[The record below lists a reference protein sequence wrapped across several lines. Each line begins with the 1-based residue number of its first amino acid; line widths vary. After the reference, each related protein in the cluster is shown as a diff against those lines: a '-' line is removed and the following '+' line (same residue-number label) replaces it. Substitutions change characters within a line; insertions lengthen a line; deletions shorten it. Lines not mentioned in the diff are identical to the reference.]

1 MRGKGSLR
9 IRAELNGLSR
19 EGVYWRM
26 RKGMTLEQALKH
38 PSLRQPVQ
46 DHEGT
51 WFPSVR
57 AMTRHWGISHDTFYS
72 RHWSSGW
79 SLERALTTP
88 VHSVQDHTGAK
99 FHSVAE
105 MAAHWGLKYAT
116 FRQRI
121 RLRWSLEK
129 TLTTPVLSG
138 VQDHEGT
145 RFPSVHAMTQHWGI
159 GRSTFRM
166 RLARDWSLEKALTT
180 PAWGRGEAK

>member
-1 MRGKGSLR
+1 MRGKSSLR
-9 IRAELNGLSR
+9 IQAELNGLSR

-26 RKGMTLEQALKH
+26 RKGMPLEQALKH

-57 AMTRHWGISHDTFYS
+57 AMTRHWGISYDTFYS

-79 SLERALTTP
+79 SLEKALTTP

-105 MAAHWGLKYAT
+105 MAAHWG
-116 FRQRI
+116 
-121 RLRWSLEK
+121 
-129 TLTTPVLSG
+129 
-138 VQDHEGT
+138 
-145 RFPSVHAMTQHWGI
+145 I

-180 PAWGRGEAK
+180 PARRKEGE

>member
-1 MRGKGSLR
+1 MIGKKSLR
-9 IRAELNGLSR
+9 IQAELNGLSR
-19 EGVYWRM
+19 ECVYWRR
-26 RKGMTLEQALKH
+26 RKGMTLEDALKY
-38 PSLRQPVQ
+38 PSLQQPVQ

-88 VHSVQDHTGAK
+88 VHEVQDHMGAK

-105 MAAHWGLKYAT
+105 MAAHWGIKYAT

-121 RLRWSLEK
+121 RLHWSLEK
-129 TLTTPVLSG
+129 ALTTPVSFG
-138 VQDHEGT
+138 AQDHEGT
-145 RFPSVHAMTQHWGI
+145 RFPTVHAMTERWGI
-159 GRSTFRM
+159 GRTAFRM
-166 RLARDWSLEKALTT
+166 RLKRGWSLEKALTT
-180 PAWGRGEAK
+180 PARGKEEG